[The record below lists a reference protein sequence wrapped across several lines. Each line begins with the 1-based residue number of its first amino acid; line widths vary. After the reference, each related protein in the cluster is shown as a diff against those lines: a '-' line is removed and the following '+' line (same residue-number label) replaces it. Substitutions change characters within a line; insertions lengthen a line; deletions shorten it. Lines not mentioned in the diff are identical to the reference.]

1 MDQYLR
7 SLKAADQIA
16 LGDALPGAG
25 IEDTGED
32 WHDEEAV
39 TNALEQVKSFL
50 RNGPPFENLRQRLK
64 SFVTPASDA
73 GDQPI
78 DKGMVKVQASPDEFT
93 QTLPILIDSLFEHLA
108 NLLPESPVHEGKVRA
123 RWTCRCGVR
132 LFDDFTELELG
143 SVKDLENHLRE
154 LNSGT
159 QGTQQLARTVS
170 ESVKD
175 LSIRIQNVFRRMRRA
190 TRNQGSTLPL
200 QNVVSQSAGT
210 GPQGQ
215 ESLHILF
222 CIEKENLGTRLH
234 QACVENINT
243 DRETFELL
251 RKEYQVCRNTTSWL
265 TLRSIKKLSLS
276 RFLIDSS
283 NLADVHWH
291 LDICRAGCVCLPPL
305 PLVLQKKYACRP
317 APEVPQ
323 KHEPAIGPNRL
334 KHCFLNPEC
343 LNLNQRSIYN
353 QLPKRVGKLLSVSH
367 LEEELGWG
375 VHFEEGWH
383 HMTIYL
389 IAVILLVFS
398 SLVFGITWAVTKG
411 DIQGPFAISCFLTSL
426 GGILVGYLAIKSQ

>member
-1 MDQYLR
+1 M
-7 SLKAADQIA
+7 
-16 LGDALPGAG
+16 
-25 IEDTGED
+25 
-32 WHDEEAV
+32 
-39 TNALEQVKSFL
+39 
-50 RNGPPFENLRQRLK
+50 
-64 SFVTPASDA
+64 
-73 GDQPI
+73 
-78 DKGMVKVQASPDEFT
+78 
-93 QTLPILIDSLFEHLA
+93 
-108 NLLPESPVHEGKVRA
+108 
-123 RWTCRCGVR
+123 
-132 LFDDFTELELG
+132 
-143 SVKDLENHLRE
+143 KDLENHLRE